1 MQIQHLG
8 FLNQIE
14 FDQHTWKINACFKAL
29 IQFEI
34 RYVNLSLPYIAM
46 GIPSVLLFFVFYFL
60 ICGHLTVLAKISTD
74 EMENPAQT
82 LL

>member
-1 MQIQHLG
+1 
-8 FLNQIE
+8 
-14 FDQHTWKINACFKAL
+14 
-29 IQFEI
+29 
-34 RYVNLSLPYIAM
+34 M